1 MNPHSLSHG
10 CLLQICPP
18 KFKLRVWFF
27 DHQKSPFL
35 TTATFRQDSVFFR
48 FPYLTFFFHT
58 RALSDTL
65 RRLRLM
71 GLNRVCSMFV
81 QCLFN
86 VCSMVVQWLANGCH
100 YLLWLLVSMESM
112 NADAAAVSVSSPMSF
127 VFWGLRLEFIGVVV
141 FPGRRGN
148 FLPRRGKFSP
158 RRGKKSGCL
167 VRRCDRVGFALV
179 WADFFLHFQAGVIS
193 LAKKKVDVA

>member
-1 MNPHSLSHG
+1 MQISSLTFY
-10 CLLQICPP
+10 I
-18 KFKLRVWFF
+18 RVCFF

-86 VCSMVVQWLANGCH
+86 ACSMVVTMRCVLRF
-100 YLLWLLVSMESM
+100 LLR
-112 NADAAAVSVSSPMSF
+112 A
-127 VFWGLRLEFIGVVV
+127 
-141 FPGRRGN
+141 
-148 FLPRRGKFSP
+148 
-158 RRGKKSGCL
+158 
-167 VRRCDRVGFALV
+167 
-179 WADFFLHFQAGVIS
+179 
-193 LAKKKVDVA
+193 

>member
-1 MNPHSLSHG
+1 MQISSLTFY
-10 CLLQICPP
+10 I
-18 KFKLRVWFF
+18 RVWFF

-86 VCSMVVQWLANGCH
+86 VCSMFVQCLFNACSMVVQWLSPC
-100 YLLWLLVSMESM
+100 V
-112 NADAAAVSVSSPMSF
+112 VSSVFCFEHECGCGFCFVSHEFWQIRCDCSF
-127 VFWGLRLEFIGVVV
+127 CDSFEPLDGA
-141 FPGRRGN
+141 FPR
-148 FLPRRGKFSP
+148 FSP
-158 RRGKKSGCL
+158 KRKRLRPKRR
-167 VRRCDRVGFALV
+167 
-179 WADFFLHFQAGVIS
+179 
-193 LAKKKVDVA
+193 

>member
-1 MNPHSLSHG
+1 MQISSLTFY
-10 CLLQICPP
+10 I
-18 KFKLRVWFF
+18 RVWFF

-86 VCSMVVQWLANGCH
+86 GCSMIGEWLS
-100 YLLWLLVSMESM
+100 L
-112 NADAAAVSVSSPMSF
+112 F
-127 VFWGLRLEFIGVVV
+127 VVV
-141 FPGRRGN
+141 VGVDGEHECGRRCG
-148 FLPRRGKFSP
+148 FCFVSHEFWQIRCDCSFCDSFEPSDGAFPRFSP
-158 RRGKKSGCL
+158 KQKRLRPKRR
-167 VRRCDRVGFALV
+167 
-179 WADFFLHFQAGVIS
+179 
-193 LAKKKVDVA
+193 